1 MQRRKMLGIVA
12 VIVAVV
18 VFCMFLFVTMNGR
31 DTAEDGSRPSSADLT
46 ESVDNSTDSAE
57 LEELYGEGAFV
68 FTPAHVRERFE
79 DTLPEGYLFAEKPA
93 ANPAQN
99 DKLQLEIQDETGTLT
114 ELSLLFN
121 TTKEDQTFN
130 QIALL
135 IKEGGFKEDT
145 EAILEWYLKTF
156 ADSLGEADR
165 KAVCEEYL
173 EKMDQKEK
181 EYSLFETDTQSL
193 MMNYMT
199 EESEG
204 YYYVMIMVQ

>member
-1 MQRRKMLGIVA
+1 MQRRYMLGIVA

-18 VFCMFLFVTMNGR
+18 VFCMLLFVKMNGR
-31 DTAEDGSRPSSADLT
+31 NTAEDGSRPSSSDLT
-46 ESVDNSTDSAE
+46 ESVENSTDSAE
-57 LEELYGEGAFV
+57 LEELYRDGTFV
-68 FTPAHVRERFE
+68 FTPALVRERFE
-79 DTLPEGYLFAEKPA
+79 DTLPEGYHFVEKPV
-93 ANPAQN
+93 ANPEQN
-99 DKLQLEIQDETGTLT
+99 DKLQLDILDETGTLT

-121 TTKEDQTFN
+121 TTEEDRNFN

-135 IKEGGFKEDT
+135 IKEGGFKEDSA
-145 EAILEWYLKTF
+145 AILEWYLQTF

-165 KAVCEEYL
+165 KMVCEEYL

-193 MMNYMT
+193 MMNYM
-199 EESEG
+199 SEGTDG